1 MENDEWKMQWSTV
14 PSRLL
19 QSGPIRHIFRERGNH
34 GPPFFTNRSSNN
46 HSLRFIP
53 AKLARFEVC
62 HHDHLAAYKLLR
74 FVVFSNAGK
83 NLARPFFTKIYI
95 QQQQLVRLRHTL

>member
-1 MENDEWKMQWSTV
+1 MQNGKCKYEVFLPSFKAAVTEAGIMSVMALYNEFDSV
-14 PSRLL
+14 PSQALSATL
-19 QSGPIRHIFRERGNH
+19 FQSRPIRHIFRECGNH

-62 HHDHLAAYKLLR
+62 HHDHLAAYK
-74 FVVFSNAGK
+74 
-83 NLARPFFTKIYI
+83 
-95 QQQQLVRLRHTL
+95 